1 MRCQHSKVA
10 RQAFLKMAH
19 GQKNVEKHYFTTT
32 TYFASTGYWN
42 NEIYANKLNS
52 VAINPVQHLKH
63 VA

>member
-32 TYFASTGYWN
+32 TYFASTGY
-42 NEIYANKLNS
+42 
-52 VAINPVQHLKH
+52 
-63 VA
+63 